1 MKVHKGFTLIELMVV
16 VAIIGLLAAIAIPQY
31 SDYVTRSR
39 IPDATSG
46 LAAKRVRLEQ
56 FFQDNRTYDGA
67 PDCNNDTTTS
77 AFFNFACDGTE
88 DADSFTLTATGKG
101 PMTGFAFT
109 IAQPAGAAL
118 TRSSTVS
125 DELEANGWADNASCW
140 ITRKA
145 GSC

>member
-1 MKVHKGFTLIELMVV
+1 MKAQKGFTLIELMVV

-67 PDCNNDTTTS
+67 PDCDNDTTTS
-77 AFFNFACDGTE
+77 PFFDFACAGDE

-101 PMTGFAFT
+101 PMTGFSFA
-109 IAQPAGAAL
+109 INEAG
-118 TRSSTVS
+118 TRSSAVS
-125 DELEANGWADNASCW
+125 ADLEANGWADNASCW
-140 ITRKA
+140 ISRKA
-145 GSC
+145 GAC